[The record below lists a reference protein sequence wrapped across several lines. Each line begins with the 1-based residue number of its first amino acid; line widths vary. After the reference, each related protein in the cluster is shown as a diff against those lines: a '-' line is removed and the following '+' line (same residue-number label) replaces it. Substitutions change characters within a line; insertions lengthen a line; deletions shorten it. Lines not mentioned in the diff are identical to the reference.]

1 MVASYYRPSR
11 DEILL
16 DSVYDQ
22 IDEIEEE
29 IANLERIKNKLIEQT
44 QFIQEDVTRKG
55 WDV

>member
-1 MVASYYRPSR
+1 MVASYYKPSR
-11 DEILL
+11 DELLL

-22 IDEIEEE
+22 IEEIEEE
-29 IANLERIKNKLIEQT
+29 IANLERIRNKLIEQK